1 MHVKGLQVE
10 WAWPREET
18 GSRPRFPLWSG
29 TRKGRDVDRPAKWRV
44 FSLSPKVA
52 PLCSQFCFRLLS
64 LHRFYDLISLWNRLR
79 SQGLSPEMRGLW
91 NETGRMIGWSFFWE
105 ETGRKSMQE
114 RVWSRDLERANS
126 SLLCCFSLITK
137 LHSAW
142 WMFSVWNLAEGGR
155 RFLFEDGRRS
165 HVEER
170 CASGR
175 SCRSNGGSV
184 ECSAL
189 QCLHRLAFF
198 FVFLCCSSDLL
209 FLLVPADGNPAA
221 GKLI

>member
-1 MHVKGLQVE
+1 MGS
-10 WAWPREET
+10 T
-18 GSRPRFPLWSG
+18 GGVSVTLR
-29 TRKGRDVDRPAKWRV
+29 RDGFKAT
-44 FSLSPKVA
+44 FSAL
-52 PLCSQFCFRLLS
+52 
-64 LHRFYDLISLWNRLR
+64 
-79 SQGLSPEMRGLW
+79 E
-91 NETGRMIGWSFFWE
+91 
-105 ETGRKSMQE
+105 
-114 RVWSRDLERANS
+114 RDLEGPRCRPASEMTGLLSPSQSRHAMLSVLLPS
-126 SLLCCFSLITK
+126 SLSTPVLGSDLFAKSAAVSGFESRDERIVKGDWSDDRMIFLLGRNRTKIDAGTRLIEGFGESQFLSSMLLWRRSSSSQDCTV
-137 LHSAW
+137 L
-142 WMFSVWNLAEGGR
+142 SVWNLAEGGR

-189 QCLHRLAFF
+189 QRLHRLAFF
-198 FVFLCCSSDLL
+198 FVFLFCSSDLL